1 MKSKIVTSLVLAGC
15 MSASNVLAA
24 PLAEISEISENK
36 YGIKISKTIDS
47 EDLGK
52 KIKNKV

>member
-1 MKSKIVTSLVLAGC
+1 MKSKIITSLVLAGC

-36 YGIKISKTIDS
+36 YGIKISKQKQF
-47 EDLGK
+47 K
-52 KIKNKV
+52 KGRIYG